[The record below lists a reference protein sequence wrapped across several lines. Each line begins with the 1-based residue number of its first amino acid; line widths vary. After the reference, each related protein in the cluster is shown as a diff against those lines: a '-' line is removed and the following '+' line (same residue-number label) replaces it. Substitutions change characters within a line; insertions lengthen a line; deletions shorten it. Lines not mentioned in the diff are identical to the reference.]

1 MLAVLTGAAFLVS
14 TAGATTQARTT
25 GVSAANAAQ
34 WCALVIQTNTKYGT
48 MKNKRFLPV
57 AAVPA
62 KNWKA
67 LVDAAVAGRSKLI
80 AVAPAEIKTAVTHE
94 MAWFAR
100 LKANHYST
108 STPLGSWTLAE
119 VRQITNFERTRCG
132 IKF

>member
-57 AAVPA
+57 DAVPA

-94 MAWFAR
+94 MA
-100 LKANHYST
+100 
-108 STPLGSWTLAE
+108 
-119 VRQITNFERTRCG
+119 
-132 IKF
+132 